1 MKHTL
6 PQPADTPMV
15 EKPLILGRSVVAMV
29 QPTQAPPRNHLTT
42 THRPGPI
49 SRCSFTQPEVRAVVV
64 VVREVIG
71 EESFQVSL
79 VQRNGL
85 VEQFASA
92 APYPA
97 LRDLRF
103 ARDFE
108 QRFVR
113 RRSSWIESQPER
125 PTHTLRRGQR

>member
-1 MKHTL
+1 
-6 PQPADTPMV
+6 
-15 EKPLILGRSVVAMV
+15 MV
-29 QPTQAPPRNHLTT
+29 QPTQASLRNRLTT
-42 THRPGPI
+42 TDRPGPI
-49 SRCSFTQPEVRAVVV
+49 PRCSFTQPEVRAVVV

-71 EESFQVSL
+71 EESFQVAL

-85 VEQFASA
+85 VEQFGSFPPSA
-92 APYPA
+92 P
-97 LRDLRF
+97 RLRF

-113 RRSSWIESQPER
+113 RPSSWIEAQSER